1 MQLRFLLSNRVCWAA
16 AAIAWLLVAAWGN
29 PLVIAQQPDSS
40 ISIQPAAILYAD
52 IPRTNCSSTT
62 VSFANSSQATISVTV
77 SLASAASNTPSS
89 WSLEGIALDSLRRGV
104 LDIPTRVP
112 TPCGIRFCGVAA
124 AGTTVRDTL
133 IIRWG
138 NAGSTQTRTVP
149 LQATV
154 TSAWAAP
161 ADTAFPNPVVIGGE
175 DSLTIL
181 AVNRTNSPITI
192 TTARLDDPFGYQ
204 GFAMLSPSGQT
215 MVDPLQALPVRVRFR
230 PNIQS
235 QSPIQNTIIIND
247 RNFTELR
254 IGIQAQPIAP
264 AAPPRLS
271 DTILDFGTV
280 AVGDCATDS
289 VTVNGGNTSFTI
301 DTAWV
306 SGTNSLDDPRYQIVS
321 PTQFPVQNVF
331 AVRFGI
337 RFCPDPT
344 GRITDT
350 AAQLTLRYR
359 ISGQNPQELVVQL
372 YGRVKADTLLPPPTI
387 IPTRLDFGAVRWDTC
402 VADTIIIAGD
412 TIHQVTRAEFWRSN
426 QQTDTRFTLV
436 EPQSFPIT
444 LTPNGVRLVVRFC
457 PDSSITDSAA
467 TLFLST
473 NWSNTPVAI
482 PLTGYGVS
490 NPISPVERVS
500 IRLSGTTGHAGT
512 TFQLPLTLS
521 APLRADHNVQ
531 SLFFR
536 MRMPARALYPVG
548 VATASGAGGS
558 IGHNYTVTYAADT
571 ATGILEVNLSG
582 SITGQTV
589 ARIEF
594 MGLTTGYP
602 ETAVVVDSI
611 AVGSPFVAIDTA
623 SGIVELEG
631 CEIGKGINFTKRA
644 HVTSIR
650 PSPITEATT
659 IHYIAPDG
667 SLPRLRLIDILGG
680 TTHTMDLPIGTGR
693 EEQYHP
699 DLHGVAPGLYLLEL
713 HVGSERTAMPVII
726 TAGGAG

>member
-1 MQLRFLLSNRVCWAA
+1 MQLRFLLFNRVCWAA

-29 PLVIAQQPDSS
+29 PLMIAQQPDSS

-52 IPRTNCSSTT
+52 IPRTNCISDV
-62 VSFANSSQATISVTV
+62 VSVANTSQVTISVTV

-112 TPCGIRFCGVAA
+112 TSCGIRFCGMAA

-149 LQATV
+149 LRATV

-161 ADTAFPNPVVIGGE
+161 ADTAFPNPVAIGGE

-204 GFAMLSPSGQT
+204 GFTMLSPSGQT
-215 MVDPLQALPVRVRFR
+215 TVDPLQALPVRVRFR

-235 QSPIQNTIIIND
+235 QSPIQNTILIND
-247 RNFTELR
+247 RNSTELR

-280 AVGDCATDS
+280 AVGDCRTDS

-301 DTAWV
+301 DTAWI
-306 SGTNSLDDPRYQIVS
+306 SGANSLDDPRYQIVS

-350 AAQLTLRYR
+350 AARLTLRYR

-372 YGRVKADTLLPPPTI
+372 YGRVEADTLLPPPTI
-387 IPTRLDFGAVRWDTC
+387 TPTRLDFGAVRWDTC

-412 TIHQVTRAEFWRSN
+412 TIHQITRAECWRSN

-444 LTPNGVRLVVRFC
+444 LTPNGIRLVVRFC

-482 PLTGYGVS
+482 PLTGHGVS
-490 NPISPVERVS
+490 NPVSPVERASV
-500 IRLSGTTGHAGT
+500 RLSGTTGQAGT

-521 APLRADHNVQ
+521 APLRADQSVQ

-548 VATASGAGGS
+548 VATASGAS
-558 IGHNYTVTYAADT
+558 IPHNYTVAYDADT
-571 ATGILEVNLSG
+571 AVGTLTAKFIG
-582 SITGQTV
+582 SITGQIV

-602 ETAVVVDSI
+602 ETVVFIDSV

-623 SGIVELEG
+623 NGIVELEG
-631 CEIGKGINFTKRA
+631 CEIGKGISFTKRA

-667 SLPRLRLIDILGG
+667 TLPRLRLIDILGG
-680 TTHTMDLPIGTGR
+680 TTRTIDLPTGTGR